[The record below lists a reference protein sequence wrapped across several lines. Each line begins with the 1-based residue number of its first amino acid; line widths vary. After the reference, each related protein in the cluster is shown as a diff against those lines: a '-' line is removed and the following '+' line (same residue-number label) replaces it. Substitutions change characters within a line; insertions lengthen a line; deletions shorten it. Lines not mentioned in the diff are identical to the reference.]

1 MIYYDLLDK
10 ISSILEDKIE
20 EILFL
25 IENDKRNQRYKFT
38 GEESLYSYTI
48 VLDDLYK
55 ILEPLIEN
63 KTMGEVIGEVLEKV
77 MDTNLKKL
85 SLNNTDIAV
94 LENKYFCKTEN
105 EEEPNYLFL
114 PEMKQ
119 KIFDEIMLE
128 SIENIKEADDKGMAQ
143 EKIKKIIEINL
154 ERKKEEILNE
164 LEKDIRLL
172 TGKEEEYGC

>member
-1 MIYYDLLDK
+1 MIYYELLDK

-25 IENDKRNQRYKFT
+25 IENDMRNQRYKFT

-85 SLNNTDIAV
+85 SLENQRHKWREDI
-94 LENKYFCKTEN
+94 
-105 EEEPNYLFL
+105 
-114 PEMKQ
+114 
-119 KIFDEIMLE
+119 
-128 SIENIKEADDKGMAQ
+128 
-143 EKIKKIIEINL
+143 
-154 ERKKEEILNE
+154 
-164 LEKDIRLL
+164 
-172 TGKEEEYGC
+172 EYD